1 MIPGEYVLSAT
12 PLLINAGREA
22 VEVAVTNTGDRPVQ
36 VGSHYHF
43 AEANPALHFDRQT
56 AYGRRLDI
64 PAGTAARFEPGDS
77 RTVRLIELAGSRE
90 VYGLSNAVNGPLNET
105 GLRETGRRVSDLHVS
120 DPRVSEGKGD
130 AQ

>member
-1 MIPGEYVLSAT
+1 MIPGEYVLSAA
-12 PLLINAGREA
+12 PLVINAGREA

-43 AEANPALHFDRQT
+43 AEANPALQFDRAA

-77 RTVRLIELAGSRE
+77 RTGRLIGLAGRRE
-90 VYGLSNAVNGPLNET
+90 VYGLSNAVNGPLHEA
-105 GLRETGRRVSDLHVS
+105 GFHVS
-120 DPRVSEGKGD
+120 GRKGG
-130 AQ
+130 AM